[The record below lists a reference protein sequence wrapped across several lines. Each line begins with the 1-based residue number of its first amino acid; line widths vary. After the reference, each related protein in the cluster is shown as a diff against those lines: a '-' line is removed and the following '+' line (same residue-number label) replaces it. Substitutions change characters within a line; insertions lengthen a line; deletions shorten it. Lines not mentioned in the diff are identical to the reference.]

1 MRNVMFRVV
10 EVSEGYFTFQ
20 QVGINREPGRA
31 ADDSFIVNVVDIP
44 KPLKNSTVGKIVR
57 MQLDVHDLQ
66 PVVKWFDLVKA
77 KGKS

>member
-10 EVSEGYFTFQ
+10 EVSESYFTFQ

-31 ADDSFIVNVVDIP
+31 ADGSFIVNVVDIP

>member
-10 EVSEGYFTFQ
+10 ELSEGYFTFQ

-31 ADDSFIVNVVDIP
+31 VDGSFVVNVADIP

-57 MQLDVHDLQ
+57 TQLDVHNLQ

-77 KGKS
+77 KG

>member
-31 ADDSFIVNVVDIP
+31 ADGSFIVNVVDIP
-44 KPLKNSTVGKIVR
+44 KLLKNSTVGKIVR